1 MYFEE
6 GVCVILQVV
15 CPSFFFLYNCT
26 TFENYISYNDPVLF
40 AIQKTNKQ
48 TKPSLPP
55 SNHPE
60 GIKVPERRPI
70 QDGFYSGRNKKQ
82 KDEKKQ

>member
-1 MYFEE
+1 M
-6 GVCVILQVV
+6 
-15 CPSFFFLYNCT
+15 
-26 TFENYISYNDPVLF
+26 
-40 AIQKTNKQ
+40 IQYYLPFKKKTKKQ
-48 TKPSLPP
+48 KNTKPSLPP
-55 SNHPE
+55 SNHPG